1 MYRINN
7 ISVPFKHELTQVR
20 DSISKMIGVKF
31 RDISHLKLLRR
42 SLDARKG
49 QLKYIYSAAF
59 SLTDGVKTKVQLQ
72 AYSPVEY
79 VFPYKPE
86 GSGTERPVV
95 VGAGPAGLF
104 CALVLAENGFKP
116 ILLERGDD
124 VDTRIK
130 RVNEFWEK
138 GILDTESN
146 MQFGEG
152 GAGTFSDG
160 KLNTGIKDAYGRM
173 GYVLKT
179 LVDAGAPDSILLD
192 NKPHV
197 GTDYLQ
203 QAVKKIRQ
211 RIIDLGGEVRFRTCV
226 NDLVIED
233 NAVKGLNCADG
244 SEVKASQIV
253 LALGHSSRDSFSM
266 LHKRGLPME
275 AKTFAMGVRIEH
287 SQSMINASQY
297 KKNIAELPAA
307 DYKLSARTS
316 DDRGVFSFCM
326 CPGGFV
332 VSSASETESCVTNG
346 MSYYARDSKNANA
359 AILVNVYPHD
369 FSGDSPLAGVE
380 LQRQLERKAF
390 QLGGGDYS
398 LPRQRFGDFC
408 NNSGRADN
416 LSGNEISD
424 TELKGSFKWAD
435 LNDLFPDYIC
445 NGLKE
450 GIKAF
455 GRKIKGFDNPDAI
468 LTGPETRSSSPV
480 RILRGDSYES
490 DIQGIYPCGEGA
502 GYAGG
507 IMSAAVDG
515 IKVAEAVAARMR
527 QG

>member
-1 MYRINN
+1 MYRLNN
-7 ISVPFKHELTQVR
+7 IAVPFKHSEADVQSKACELL
-20 DSISKMIGVKF
+20 GVSANKLLDF
-31 RDISHLKLLRR
+31 VLLRR

-59 SLTDGVKTKVQLQ
+59 ELSDDTKTAVGLQ
-72 AYSPVEY
+72 EYSPVSY
-79 VFPYKPE
+79 VFPYNADGAGAKA
-86 GSGTERPVV
+86 ERPVV
-95 VGAGPAGLF
+95 IGAGPAGLF
-104 CALVLAENGFKP
+104 CTLILAENGFKP
-116 ILLERGDD
+116 LLLERGDD

-130 RVNEFWEK
+130 RVNEFWNNGE
-138 GILDTESN
+138 LDTESN

-160 KLNTGIKDAYGRM
+160 KLNTGIKDASGRM
-173 GYVLKT
+173 TYILKT

-203 QAVKKIRQ
+203 QAVKNIRK
-211 RIIDLGGEVRFRTCV
+211 RIIDFGGEVKFRTCV
-226 NDLVIED
+226 SDLIIEE
-233 NAVKGLNCADG
+233 NKIKGIICTDG
-244 SEVKASQIV
+244 SVIQASQLV

-287 SQSMINASQY
+287 SQSMINVSQY
-297 KKNIAELPAA
+297 KKNMPGLPAA
-307 DYKLSARTS
+307 DYKLSARTG

-326 CPGGFV
+326 CPGGYV
-332 VSSASETESCVTNG
+332 VSSASEAESCVTNG

-359 AILVNVYPHD
+359 AILVNVYPKD
-369 FSGDSPLAGVE
+369 FPGDSPLAGIE
-380 LQRQLERKAF
+380 LQRQLEQKAF
-390 QLGGGDYS
+390 QLGGSDYS

-408 NNSGRADN
+408 KGS
-416 LSGNEISD
+416 SGNSTGEGVVD
-424 TELKGSFKWAD
+424 TELKGTFKWAD
-435 LNDLFPDYIC
+435 LNTLFPDYISS
-445 NGLKE
+445 GLKE

-468 LTGPETRSSSPV
+468 LTAPETRSSSPV

-490 DIQGIYPCGEGA
+490 EVQGIYPCGEGA

-515 IKVAEAVAARMR
+515 IKVAEALAARIR